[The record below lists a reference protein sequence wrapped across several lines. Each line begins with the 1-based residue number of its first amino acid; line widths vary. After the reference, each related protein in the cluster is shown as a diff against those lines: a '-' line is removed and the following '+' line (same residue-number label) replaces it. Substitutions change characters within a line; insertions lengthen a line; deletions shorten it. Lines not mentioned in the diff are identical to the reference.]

1 MNMEKLVN
9 LSLPEFAF
17 VEGSEHEKKNI
28 LAERI
33 VILHIRSASVIEIL
47 DRDNAF
53 LTEGT
58 LTYNF
63 SFINSFG
70 VKEPMVAALHYS
82 TTLDKDADRETII
95 NMVMKPASQW
105 YCDYAKW
112 EDENIARKE
121 GW

>member
-82 TTLDKDADRETII
+82 ATLDKDADRELSLIHI
-95 NMVMKPASQW
+95 
-105 YCDYAKW
+105 
-112 EDENIARKE
+112 
-121 GW
+121 